1 MELRPLGRT
10 DLKVSAISLG
20 SMNWGAQNTEEE
32 GHAQLDVAVERGVNF
47 IDSAEMYPTLV
58 SAETQGDSERILGS
72 WLKARSADMRDGLVI
87 ASKIL
92 GPRADMTWIR
102 NGDHRHDAAS
112 IRAAVDGSRDR
123 LGIDVIDVYYIHW
136 PERPTNTFGMWG
148 YKDDPDA
155 TFTPILEILEGL
167 QAEIDRGTISHV
179 AVSNETPWGLMEYL
193 KLADQHGLTRPCC
206 IQNTYHLM
214 NRTYEVG
221 LAEISLREDCGLI
234 AYAPQA
240 GGALTGK
247 YLDGAVPAG
256 SRLDLTPERMGRYQ
270 TPDGLAAAKA
280 YAELAADLG
289 MSAAQLATAFVMAQP
304 FVTSTL
310 LGAGTVA
317 QLEDSLG
324 ACDLTLSTDTLS
336 AINAL
341 HTRYP
346 HPCP

>member
-10 DLKVSAISLG
+10 GLNVSAISLG
-20 SMNWGAQNTEEE
+20 TMNWGAQNTEADA
-32 GHAQLDVAVERGVNF
+32 HAQLDVALDHGVNF

-58 SAETQGDSERILGS
+58 SAETQGDSERFLGS
-72 WLKARSADMRDGLVI
+72 WLKARESAAREDLVI

-102 NGDHRHDAAS
+102 DGVHTHDAAS

-123 LGIDVIDVYYIHW
+123 LGVDVIDLYYIHW
-136 PERPTNTFGMWG
+136 PERPTNTFGLWS
-148 YKDDPDA
+148 YPHAADA

-167 QAEIDRGTISHV
+167 QAEIDRGTIRHV

-221 LAEISLREDCGLI
+221 LAEISMREDCGLV

-240 GGALTGK
+240 GGVLTGK
-247 YLDGAVPAG
+247 YIGGAVPAG
-256 SRLDLTPERMGRYQ
+256 SRLDLTPERMGRYD
-270 TPDGLAAAKA
+270 TADGKAASEAYADLAAAH
-280 YAELAADLG
+280 G
-289 MSAAQLATAFVMAQP
+289 ITPAQLAMAFVMAQP
-304 FVTSTL
+304 FVTSAL
-310 LGAGTVA
+310 LGAGSVA
-317 QLEDSLG
+317 QLEESLG
-324 ACDLTLSTDTLS
+324 AADVSLSEDTLT

-341 HTRYP
+341 HQRYP